1 MIIGIPRSLFYYK
14 YGTLIKT
21 FFNELGIDYVI
32 SNPSNK
38 KILEDVKTLATSERC
53 MNLKL
58 FLGHVKDLENKC
70 NFLFIPR
77 FESVNKGEKLCTNF
91 YLLPDLVRNIFEEH
105 IIDFN
110 VNVNKGKTMKS
121 AFIELG
127 LYLGFSYNETVNAY
141 KKALETD
148 KKVKN
153 NLLLKQTN
161 TLNNSN
167 KKILIVG
174 HSYNIYD
181 EMIGKPIINTLE
193 ENNFSIIY
201 ADICDEKEKNDELSS
216 SIYFT
221 YNKELIRAI
230 NYYKEYVDGIIII
243 SAFPCGPDSIV
254 NDLIIR
260 KTKDIPIIN
269 LIIDEVSSN
278 TGILTRLES
287 FMDIINKE
295 SAYGK

>member
-21 FFNELGIDYVI
+21 FFNELDIDYIV
-32 SNPSNK
+32 SDYSNK
-38 KILEDVKTLATSERC
+38 KTLEDGKSLAPAEAC

-58 FLGHVKDLENKC
+58 FLGHVKNLENKC

-91 YLLPDLVRNIFEEH
+91 YLLPDLVRNLFKEH
-105 IIDFN
+105 VIDFN
-110 VNVNKGKTMKS
+110 VNVNKNKSIKS

-127 LYLGFSYNETVNAY
+127 LYLGFSYNKTINAY

-153 NLLLKQTN
+153 NLLLKQTK
-161 TLNNSN
+161 TINNSN
-167 KKILIVG
+167 KKILVVG

-181 EMIGKPIINTLE
+181 EMIGKPIINILE
-193 ENNFSIIY
+193 ANNLSIIY
-201 ADICDEKEKNDELSS
+201 ADICNEKIQDNELSS
-216 SIYFT
+216 SVYFT

-230 NYYKEYVDGIIII
+230 NYYKEYIDGIIII
-243 SAFPCGPDSIV
+243 SAFACGPDSII

-260 KTKDIPIIN
+260 KTQDIPIIN
-269 LIIDEVSSN
+269 LIIDETSSN
-278 TGILTRLES
+278 TGILTRIES
-287 FMDIINKE
+287 FIDIINKE
-295 SAYGK
+295 SACEK

>member
-1 MIIGIPRSLFYYK
+1 
-14 YGTLIKT
+14 
-21 FFNELGIDYVI
+21 
-32 SNPSNK
+32 
-38 KILEDVKTLATSERC
+38 
-53 MNLKL
+53 
-58 FLGHVKDLENKC
+58 
-70 NFLFIPR
+70 
-77 FESVNKGEKLCTNF
+77 
-91 YLLPDLVRNIFEEH
+91 
-105 IIDFN
+105 
-110 VNVNKGKTMKS
+110 MKS

-127 LYLGFSYNETVNAY
+127 LYLGFSYNKTVNAY

>member
-1 MIIGIPRSLFYYK
+1 
-14 YGTLIKT
+14 
-21 FFNELGIDYVI
+21 
-32 SNPSNK
+32 
-38 KILEDVKTLATSERC
+38 
-53 MNLKL
+53 
-58 FLGHVKDLENKC
+58 
-70 NFLFIPR
+70 
-77 FESVNKGEKLCTNF
+77 
-91 YLLPDLVRNIFEEH
+91 
-105 IIDFN
+105 
-110 VNVNKGKTMKS
+110 
-121 AFIELG
+121 
-127 LYLGFSYNETVNAY
+127 
-141 KKALETD
+141 
-148 KKVKN
+148 
-153 NLLLKQTN
+153 
-161 TLNNSN
+161 
-167 KKILIVG
+167 
-174 HSYNIYD
+174 
-181 EMIGKPIINTLE
+181 MIGKPIITTLE

-260 KTKDIPIIN
+260 NTKDIPIIN

>member
-1 MIIGIPRSLFYYK
+1 
-14 YGTLIKT
+14 
-21 FFNELGIDYVI
+21 
-32 SNPSNK
+32 
-38 KILEDVKTLATSERC
+38 
-53 MNLKL
+53 
-58 FLGHVKDLENKC
+58 
-70 NFLFIPR
+70 
-77 FESVNKGEKLCTNF
+77 
-91 YLLPDLVRNIFEEH
+91 
-105 IIDFN
+105 
-110 VNVNKGKTMKS
+110 MKS

-127 LYLGFSYNETVNAY
+127 LYLGFSYNKTVNAY
-141 KKALETD
+141 KKALEID

-161 TLNNSN
+161 TLNNDN

-181 EMIGKPIINTLE
+181 EMIGKPITRVLE
-193 ENNFSIIY
+193 KNNISIIY
-201 ADICDEKEKNDELSS
+201 ADICDDKAQDNELSNS
-216 SIYFT
+216 TYFT
-221 YNKELIRAI
+221 YNKKLIRAI

-260 KTKDIPIIN
+260 NTKDIPIIN

-295 SAYGK
+295 NAYGK